1 MTASVP
7 PPHSA
12 SVSELL
18 ATAAQLFRAT
28 LLKCMPLAMVAVLCS
43 QLANV
48 YWIATG
54 HIISFSARHDSSYT
68 LLSVLGTAIELWLI
82 SAMMLRQRAVVLGAP
97 VHAAAE
103 LRAAWRRLPSLL
115 GCVLLGAGS
124 VALGGLLLIAPG
136 VFLLICYV
144 VAMPVVLFEGL
155 APYAAL
161 VRSVRLIRPVWWKTL
176 AACVFALLAFVV
188 CALVFAALVGV
199 FAGVLTGNGPAFEAI
214 QTASSVALGALFF
227 VFLSALALVL
237 HSAASSSA

>member
-18 ATAAQLFRAT
+18 ATAAQLFRA
-28 LLKCMPLAMVAVLCS
+28 
-43 QLANV
+43 
-48 YWIATG
+48 
-54 HIISFSARHDSSYT
+54 T

-214 QTASSVALGALFF
+214 QTASSVASAHWWLNKISSATFKQSRPSGEFFNLG
-227 VFLSALALVL
+227 SMYP
-237 HSAASSSA
+237 ASSCSP